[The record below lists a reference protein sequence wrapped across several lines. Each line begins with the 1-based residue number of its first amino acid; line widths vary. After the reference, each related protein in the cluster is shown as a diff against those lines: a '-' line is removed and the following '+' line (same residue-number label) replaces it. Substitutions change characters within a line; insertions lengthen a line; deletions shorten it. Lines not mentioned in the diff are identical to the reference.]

1 MGVRVMSAP
10 ANWGWQDGPG
20 LLGSA
25 WRYKGFLA
33 AATLVGALLGVG
45 FSNLQP
51 TLYEGVATILLVD
64 VDRDTGQ
71 APPNVDQER
80 WLQNQVNVMT
90 SASVLTE
97 ASKRHGGGLTLA
109 QVRERVAVEASLDA
123 DVITIHASDP
133 TPRGA
138 ARLANSVALAYDHVV
153 NQDIRRR
160 AADAIATAKAEEE
173 RLRQRLTQLQTELAA
188 HPGSEALKVEV
199 GTVTDRLQSVLA
211 EQLRLDQDANGA
223 DEGVVRFER
232 ATIPTGPVQP
242 QRRRNTAGGALLFLL
257 ASAVIAWTLAGRRP
271 AVDRRS
277 LAIATSP
284 TATAR
289 SGIGSQSAEAG
300 DGLRARPTAWAS
312 RSDTAR
318 ADGNGSRPANGEI
331 PPREHYAEPAGYG
344 PIWEGEDGRA
354 TGLRKADA
362 NGPQP
367 GTPPLTPELIVAFD
381 RLTEHL
387 QEVME
392 TLRVDGWSVAEQ
404 SLPQLEAEK
413 AAHHFGLEVA
423 VILLDDGRG
432 RLEVAGEV
440 GLDPIERD
448 KAIGYDRDVWIQVFD
463 RGPRLAAEEDRTM
476 FAKAGIPHDA
486 AESLFM
492 VPLIHDDV
500 GFGLLLVNAHTNGD
514 GPTTVDDRRIEGVTA
529 YAGVI
534 VPTLWSWVLLGRL
547 MQHLG
552 GEG

>member
-1 MGVRVMSAP
+1 MSAP

-25 WRYKGFLA
+25 WRYKWFLA

-45 FSNLQP
+45 FSSLQP

-64 VDRDTGQ
+64 QDTEQ
-71 APPNVDQER
+71 APPNVDPER

-97 ASKRHGGGLTLA
+97 ASKRHGAGLTLG
-109 QVRERVAVEASLDA
+109 QVRERVAVEASIDA
-123 DVITIHASDP
+123 DVITIHASDS

-138 ARLANSVALAYDHVV
+138 AKLANSVALAYDHVV
-153 NQDIRRR
+153 AQDIRQG

-173 RLRQRLTQLQTELAA
+173 RLRKRLTQLETELAA
-188 HPGSEALKVEV
+188 RPGSDALKVEV
-199 GTVTDRLQSVLA
+199 GTVADRLQSVLA
-211 EQLRLDQDANGA
+211 EQLRLDQDANRA
-223 DEGVVRFER
+223 DDGVVRLEK

-257 ASAVIAWTLAGRRP
+257 ASAVVAWTLAGRRP
-271 AVDRRS
+271 AVDMRS
-277 LAIATSP
+277 RAIATSP
-284 TATAR
+284 TTTAR
-289 SGIGSQSAEAG
+289 SDIGSQSVEAG
-300 DGLRARPTAWAS
+300 DGLHARPTVWAS
-312 RSDTAR
+312 RSDTLR
-318 ADGNGSRPANGEI
+318 EDGNGSRPADGGI
-331 PPREHYAEPAGYG
+331 PPREHYAEPVGYG
-344 PIWEGEDGRA
+344 PIWEEEDGRA
-354 TGLRKADA
+354 TGLQKVDG

-381 RLTEHL
+381 RLTGHL

-392 TLRVDGWSVAEQ
+392 TLQVDGWSVAQQ

-413 AAHHFGLEVA
+413 AAQHFGLEVA

-448 KAIGYDRDVWIQVFD
+448 KAIRYDRDIWGEVFD
-463 RGPRLAAEEDRTM
+463 GGPRRAAEEDRTM
-476 FAKAGIPHDA
+476 FAEAGIPRDA

-492 VPLIHDDV
+492 VPLVHDDV
-500 GFGLLLVNAHTNGD
+500 GFGLLLVNMHTNGD
-514 GPTTVDDRRIEGVTA
+514 GPTKVDDRRIEGVTA

>member
-1 MGVRVMSAP
+1 MSAP

-25 WRYKGFLA
+25 WRYKWFLA

-45 FSNLQP
+45 FSSLQP
-51 TLYEGVATILLVD
+51 TLYEGVAKILLVD
-64 VDRDTGQ
+64 QDGEQ
-71 APPNVDQER
+71 APPNVDPER

-97 ASKRHGGGLTLA
+97 ASKRHGGGLTLG
-109 QVRERVAVEASLDA
+109 QVRGRVAVEASFDA
-123 DVITIHASDP
+123 DVITIHASDS

-153 NQDIRRR
+153 AQDIRQR

-173 RLRQRLTQLQTELAA
+173 RLRQRLTQLETELAA
-188 HPGSEALKVEV
+188 RPGSDALKVEV
-199 GTVTDRLQSVLA
+199 GTVADRLQSVLA
-211 EQLRLDQDANGA
+211 EQLRLDQDANRA
-223 DEGVVRFER
+223 DDGVVRLER

-257 ASAVIAWTLAGRRP
+257 ASAVVAWTLAGRRP
-271 AVDRRS
+271 AVDMRS

-289 SGIGSQSAEAG
+289 SDIGSQSVEAG
-300 DGLRARPTAWAS
+300 DGLHARPTVWAS
-312 RSDTAR
+312 RGDTLR
-318 ADGNGSRPANGEI
+318 EDGNGSRPANGGI
-331 PPREHYAEPAGYG
+331 PPREHYAEPVGYG

-354 TGLRKADA
+354 TGLQQVDA

-413 AAHHFGLEVA
+413 AAQHFGLELA

-448 KAIGYDRDVWIQVFD
+448 KAIRYDRDIWGEVFGG
-463 RGPRLAAEEDRTM
+463 GPRLAAEEDRAM
-476 FAKAGIPHDA
+476 FAEAGIPRDA
-486 AESLFM
+486 TESLFM

-500 GFGLLLVNAHTNGD
+500 GFGLLLVNVHTNGD
-514 GPTTVDDRRIEGVTA
+514 GPTKADDRRIEGVTA

-552 GEG
+552 GDG

>member
-1 MGVRVMSAP
+1 MSAP

-25 WRYKGFLA
+25 WRYKWFLA

-45 FSNLQP
+45 FSSLQP

-64 VDRDTGQ
+64 QDTGQ
-71 APPNVDQER
+71 APPNVDPER

-97 ASKRHGGGLTLA
+97 ASKRHGGGLTLG
-109 QVRERVAVEASLDA
+109 QVRGRVAVEASIDA
-123 DVITIHASDP
+123 DVITIHASDS

-153 NQDIRRR
+153 AQDIRQG

-173 RLRQRLTQLQTELAA
+173 RLRKRLTQLETELAA
-188 HPGSEALKVEV
+188 RPGSDALKVEV
-199 GTVTDRLQSVLA
+199 GTVADRLQSVLA
-211 EQLRLDQDANGA
+211 EQLRLDQDANRA
-223 DEGVVRFER
+223 DDGVVRLEK

-257 ASAVIAWTLAGRRP
+257 ASAVVAWTLAGRRP
-271 AVDRRS
+271 AVDMRS
-277 LAIATSP
+277 RAIATSP
-284 TATAR
+284 TTTAR
-289 SGIGSQSAEAG
+289 SDIGSQSVEAG
-300 DGLRARPTAWAS
+300 DGLHARPTVWAS
-312 RSDTAR
+312 RSDTLR
-318 ADGNGSRPANGEI
+318 EDGNGSRPADGGI
-331 PPREHYAEPAGYG
+331 PPREHYAEPVGYG
-344 PIWEGEDGRA
+344 PIWEEDGRA
-354 TGLRKADA
+354 TGLQKVDA

-392 TLRVDGWSVAEQ
+392 TLRVDGWSVAQQ

-413 AAHHFGLEVA
+413 AAQHFGLEVA

-448 KAIGYDRDVWIQVFD
+448 KAIRYDRDIWGEVFD
-463 RGPRLAAEEDRTM
+463 GGPRRAAEEDRTM
-476 FAKAGIPHDA
+476 FAEAGIPRDA

-492 VPLIHDDV
+492 VPLVHDDV
-500 GFGLLLVNAHTNGD
+500 GFGLLLVNMHTNGD
-514 GPTTVDDRRIEGVTA
+514 GPTKVDDRRIEGVMA

>member
-1 MGVRVMSAP
+1 MSAP

-25 WRYKGFLA
+25 WRYKWFLA

-45 FSNLQP
+45 FSSLQP

-64 VDRDTGQ
+64 QDTEQ
-71 APPNVDQER
+71 APPNVDPER

-97 ASKRHGGGLTLA
+97 ASKRHGAGLTLG
-109 QVRERVAVEASLDA
+109 QVRERVAVEASIDA
-123 DVITIHASDP
+123 DVITIHASDS

-138 ARLANSVALAYDHVV
+138 AKLANSVALAYDHVV
-153 NQDIRRR
+153 AQDIRQG

-173 RLRQRLTQLQTELAA
+173 RLRKRLTQLETELAA
-188 HPGSEALKVEV
+188 RPGSDALKVEV
-199 GTVTDRLQSVLA
+199 GTVADRLQSVLA
-211 EQLRLDQDANGA
+211 EQLRLDQDANRA
-223 DEGVVRFER
+223 DDGVVRLEK

-257 ASAVIAWTLAGRRP
+257 ASAVVAWTLAGRRP
-271 AVDRRS
+271 AVDMRS
-277 LAIATSP
+277 RAIATSP
-284 TATAR
+284 TTTAR
-289 SGIGSQSAEAG
+289 SDIGSQSVEAG
-300 DGLRARPTAWAS
+300 DGLHARPTVWAS
-312 RSDTAR
+312 RSDTLR
-318 ADGNGSRPANGEI
+318 EDGNGSRPADGGI
-331 PPREHYAEPAGYG
+331 PPREHYAEPVGYG
-344 PIWEGEDGRA
+344 PIWEEDGRA
-354 TGLRKADA
+354 TGLQKVDA

-392 TLRVDGWSVAEQ
+392 TLRVDGWSVAQQ

-413 AAHHFGLEVA
+413 AAQHFGLEVA

-448 KAIGYDRDVWIQVFD
+448 KAIRYDRDIWGEVFD
-463 RGPRLAAEEDRTM
+463 GGPRRAAEEDRTM
-476 FAKAGIPHDA
+476 FAEAGIPRDA

-492 VPLIHDDV
+492 VPLVHDDV
-500 GFGLLLVNAHTNGD
+500 GFGLLLVNMHTNGD
-514 GPTTVDDRRIEGVTA
+514 GPTKVDDRRIEGVTA

>member
-1 MGVRVMSAP
+1 MSAP

-25 WRYKGFLA
+25 WRYKWFLA

-45 FSNLQP
+45 FSSLQP

-64 VDRDTGQ
+64 QDTEQ
-71 APPNVDQER
+71 APPNVDPER

-97 ASKRHGGGLTLA
+97 ASKRHGAGLTLG
-109 QVRERVAVEASLDA
+109 QVRERVAVEASIDA
-123 DVITIHASDP
+123 DVITIHASDS

-138 ARLANSVALAYDHVV
+138 AKLANSVALAYDHVV
-153 NQDIRRR
+153 AQDIRQG

-173 RLRQRLTQLQTELAA
+173 RLRKRLTQLETELAA
-188 HPGSEALKVEV
+188 RPGSDALKVEV
-199 GTVTDRLQSVLA
+199 GTVADRLQSVLA
-211 EQLRLDQDANGA
+211 EQLRLDQDANRA
-223 DEGVVRFER
+223 DDGVVRLEK

-257 ASAVIAWTLAGRRP
+257 ASAVVAWTLAGRRP
-271 AVDRRS
+271 AVDMRS
-277 LAIATSP
+277 RAIATSP
-284 TATAR
+284 TTTAR
-289 SGIGSQSAEAG
+289 SDIGSQSVEAG
-300 DGLRARPTAWAS
+300 DGLHARPTVWAS
-312 RSDTAR
+312 RSDTLR
-318 ADGNGSRPANGEI
+318 EDGNGSRPADGGI
-331 PPREHYAEPAGYG
+331 PPREHYAEPVGYG
-344 PIWEGEDGRA
+344 PIWEEDGRA
-354 TGLRKADA
+354 TGLQKVDA

-381 RLTEHL
+381 RLTGHL

-392 TLRVDGWSVAEQ
+392 TLQVDGWSVAQQ

-413 AAHHFGLEVA
+413 AAQHFGLEVA

-448 KAIGYDRDVWIQVFD
+448 KAIRYDRDIWGEVFD
-463 RGPRLAAEEDRTM
+463 GGPRRAAEEDRTM
-476 FAKAGIPHDA
+476 FAEAGIPRDA

-492 VPLIHDDV
+492 VPLVHDDV
-500 GFGLLLVNAHTNGD
+500 GFGLLLVNMHTNGD
-514 GPTTVDDRRIEGVTA
+514 GPTKVDDRRIEGVTA